1 MRGKMLWGAIACGA
15 VIGSA
20 AAAVIVPG
28 CLSNRTKRKMIRY
41 KNRMMRNMGT
51 VLDVVSEFRR

>member
-1 MRGKMLWGAIACGA
+1 MRSKMLWGAIACGA

-28 CLSNRTKRKMIRY
+28 CMNSRTKRKLMRY
-41 KNRMMRNMGT
+41 KNRMMKNVGT
-51 VLDVVSEFRR
+51 MLDVVSEFRR